1 MAADKTQLL
10 QLMSLRRKNL
20 PRWVVGKI
28 PHHYKRLTV
37 SQDEAIE
44 LALKGQSEVNTIFGD
59 TLYFTQALIAG
70 AILSGKYYR
79 IILCTPSQ
87 YGKALADDTPVLTR
101 HGWKKHGD
109 LVVGDEVIGLNG
121 EWVKVLAVSPKCDM
135 DRIITLQNG
144 DEFTCHH
151 NHEWI
156 YTYSCR
162 GKKEVRAKSV
172 LEMEQMGVKH
182 NDGHAKFVIPRHQM
196 LVGDDKYLAVPPY
209 VMGVWLGD
217 GSTTKGQ
224 ICACRDDIAVLDKCR
239 EYYPDGAEWVHKNT
253 GVITRSF
260 IGLANDL
267 TAYNMCFQRKDTPTK
282 HIPDEYLT
290 ASVEQRLELLAGLID
305 TDGYCYNDPRCDN
318 HSRMYFTTAD
328 KPLRDSFEALIA
340 TFGWKTSTVEIEP
353 QLSSSGI
360 QGQKP
365 YWVVGFNPSLDIP
378 CVIKRKRIAN
388 VGRTDRGIGITN
400 IRKTQGMQ
408 GNCIQVEGGVYL
420 AGKHLTPTHNSWLF
434 GRLAI
439 VRAHEGNKEFVAG
452 GRKSTTEIIMGHML
466 SALQQI
472 PDDMQRELTESESQI
487 KKLSKSLSKT
497 KISFQNG
504 GSVEGIT
511 LGDTF
516 NDIAGNN
523 AVGRGGD
530 YMVDE
535 AALVSEDTLAEL
547 GRIDFAKLHGEK
559 CQLVMI
565 SNPHRPGAFYDELTQ
580 DEVPDGTFIL
590 WADALTAVEEER
602 FTEESVLNGEFTRN
616 KSTLRR
622 YLLCELDVSGE
633 SMFETPDVYQDRFA
647 EEDVVYRFLGVDA
660 AYKGKDNLCIAL
672 ISVTIDGKVHAEEI
686 EVLDKSNWIDGVT
699 NRQIIKEIARIA
711 RATHSQLVCV
721 DQGWGVW
728 LIQGLMEAGVPTK
741 GIGFQWKPT
750 PERVKANNYSATNA
764 QNMRAEM
771 HLDLQN
777 LIEQH
782 RIDFSVDAYEKVKDV
797 FPFVLCDRKASGKI
811 QVRPKIEI
819 RKSIGRSPD
828 ELDALLL
835 AVHAMIVFFGEEL
848 DFE

>member
-70 AILSGKYYR
+70 AILSHKYHR
-79 IILCTPSQ
+79 IIICVSSQ
-87 YGKALADDTPVLTR
+87 YGK
-101 HGWKKHGD
+101 
-109 LVVGDEVIGLNG
+109 
-121 EWVKVLAVSPKCDM
+121 
-135 DRIITLQNG
+135 
-144 DEFTCHH
+144 
-151 NHEWI
+151 
-156 YTYSCR
+156 
-162 GKKEVRAKSV
+162 
-172 LEMEQMGVKH
+172 
-182 NDGHAKFVIPRHQM
+182 
-196 LVGDDKYLAVPPY
+196 
-209 VMGVWLGD
+209 
-217 GSTTKGQ
+217 
-224 ICACRDDIAVLDKCR
+224 
-239 EYYPDGAEWVHKNT
+239 
-253 GVITRSF
+253 
-260 IGLANDL
+260 
-267 TAYNMCFQRKDTPTK
+267 
-282 HIPDEYLT
+282 
-290 ASVEQRLELLAGLID
+290 
-305 TDGYCYNDPRCDN
+305 
-318 HSRMYFTTAD
+318 
-328 KPLRDSFEALIA
+328 
-340 TFGWKTSTVEIEP
+340 
-353 QLSSSGI
+353 
-360 QGQKP
+360 
-365 YWVVGFNPSLDIP
+365 
-378 CVIKRKRIAN
+378 
-388 VGRTDRGIGITN
+388 
-400 IRKTQGMQ
+400 
-408 GNCIQVEGGVYL
+408 
-420 AGKHLTPTHNSWLF
+420 SWLL

-439 VRAHEGNKEFVAG
+439 IKAHRGDKEYVAG

-530 YMVDE
+530 YIVDE

-633 SMFETPDVYQDRFA
+633 SMFETPDVYQDRFQ